1 MRTAAVT
8 ASSARD
14 NGAMTST
21 PSSGSTS
28 SRRAT
33 TRQKLYEAAVT
44 LIAEQGFS
52 ATTVDEIAE
61 RAGVAKGTVYYNFAS
76 KSDLFEELLR
86 HGVGLLT
93 AALRQAGPEAGLSGL
108 AALDAM
114 ARAGLE
120 FIRTYPSFAQLF
132 VAETW
137 RTNRSWHDTL
147 RLMREETVSVV
158 AAVLAEAVAAEE
170 LPDDLDVQ
178 LTASAVFGMVLVV
191 ALDWLAFQ
199 PERSLDDIHGGL
211 SRLLRA
217 RMPG

>member
-1 MRTAAVT
+1 MRARRRARAGVAAG
-8 ASSARD
+8 D
-14 NGAMTST
+14 NGPMST
-21 PSSGSTS
+21 T
-28 SRRAT
+28 SRRDA

-76 KSDLFEELLR
+76 KSELFEELLR

-93 AALRQAGPEAGLSGL
+93 AALKAAGPEAGLGGL

-120 FIRTYPSFAQLF
+120 FIRAYPSFAQLF

-137 RTNRSWHDTL
+137 RTNRAWHDTL
-147 RLMREETVSVV
+147 RLMREQTVSVV
-158 AAVLAEAVAAEE
+158 AAVLDEAVADGD
-170 LPDDLDVQ
+170 LPADLDVQ

-199 PERSLDDIHGGL
+199 PTRSLDDVHGGL

-217 RMPG
+217 RMPA